1 MSTPT
6 PLAPKVGQS
15 FVMVNDLYTF
25 RATSAETNG
34 SYMLIDAVI
43 PPGGGPPPHIHTRE
57 TEIFVVIEGQ
67 VTCTESNATS
77 TLGPG
82 ETITLL
88 PHKPHTFRNNT
99 DKPARMLVICLPRG
113 HREDGSPNAAK
124 PVDAS
129 YVVPPARPPTPA
141 EIEQLTA
148 SCERAGISFVS
159 LIRSGCFPPRRAG
172 SVPRVP
178 LGLALQAQCV
188 VPHHAE
194 NIEATSCHRRKLPIR
209 VSLRSS
215 RRRMDAPLSHLP
227 IATR

>member
-99 DKPARMLVICLPRG
+99 DKPARMLVICLP
-113 HREDGSPNAAK
+113 AAIEKMFAECGK

-148 SCERAGISFVS
+148 SCERAGISFVAH
-159 LIRSGCFPPRRAG
+159 P
-172 SVPRVP
+172 
-178 LGLALQAQCV
+178 
-188 VPHHAE
+188 
-194 NIEATSCHRRKLPIR
+194 
-209 VSLRSS
+209 
-215 RRRMDAPLSHLP
+215 
-227 IATR
+227 